1 MHRGNLGCCH
11 FVFFS
16 HEVVKQ
22 LGLSGFEAVYSKA
35 GRSAYSPELLLKVW
49 LLERILLL
57 VNLYIVK
64 RKEFDRSVSGA
75 KLLAIKEYLVR
86 V

>member
-1 MHRGNLGCCH
+1 MVG
-11 FVFFS
+11 
-16 HEVVKQ
+16 K
-22 LGLSGFEAVYSKA
+22 
-35 GRSAYSPELLLKVW
+35 LLLKVW
-49 LLERILLL
+49 VFERILLL